1 MMILMDGIELPV
13 QSMRQQISSA
23 VNVVIQQQRLRDGT
37 RKVTKV
43 TEIIGMEGDIIS
55 SQDIF
60 QFRQTGVDAA
70 GRVQGYFECT
80 GIRPRCA
87 EALESSGIQFG
98 AEFFA
103 GRRLS

>member
-1 MMILMDGIELPV
+1 MRIIISRRLR
-13 QSMRQQISSA
+13 QSRGEFA
-23 VNVVIQQQRLRDGT
+23 CNVVIQQQRQRDGT

-60 QFRQTGVDAA
+60 QYRQTGVDAA
-70 GRVQGYFECT
+70 GKVLGFFECT

-87 EALESSGIQFG
+87 EALEACGIQFG
-98 AEFFA
+98 ADFFA
-103 GRRLS
+103 ARRLS